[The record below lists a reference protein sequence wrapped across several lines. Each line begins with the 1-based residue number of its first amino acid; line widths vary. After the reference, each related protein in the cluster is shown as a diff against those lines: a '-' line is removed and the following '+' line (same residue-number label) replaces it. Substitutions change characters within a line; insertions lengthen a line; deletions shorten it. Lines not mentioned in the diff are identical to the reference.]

1 MEKKICPV
9 CKIEVDEEIKICPEC
24 GASLEDEEILTSA
37 DDVVSQEAEEIEIG
51 ENDAEEVIAED
62 TEEISEEDDAEDFED
77 GQYADYDES
86 EEEAT
91 VKSGKLVRFVAFFLA
106 VVVLFFG
113 GKFLWSNFGPGSVI
127 SVVSFDKEDVV
138 GTYKD
143 ALYGRYY
150 TFKLDAKEL
159 ETKEKSSSAESEAI
173 SYDGTYETG
182 FTKEY
187 INSVLVNQYVIDN
200 NLLEEY
206 EAYIKENELLVDDFN
221 GFAKKKKITK
231 EKLDAIDQEYQYV
244 QMGNNYKT
252 TGKWSYDDKAK
263 LVILYDDAGN
273 QISTLYVKR
282 EGLVADSGY
291 MAGRTGFGKT
301 FNAKYMSRNY
311 EYGVTETISTY
322 NDGMCV
328 STIVQDGGSEPVYTA
343 GTYKLKDGVIVFNIS
358 GETLRYRKVTGGLG
372 FMVYTK

>member
-9 CKIEVDEEIKICPEC
+9 CKIEVDEEIKVCPEC
-24 GASLEDEEILTSA
+24 GASLEDEEILVSA
-37 DDVVSQEAEEIEIG
+37 DDVVSEEAEEIEIG
-51 ENDAEEVIAED
+51 EIDAEEAIVED
-62 TEEISEEDDAEDFED
+62 IEEISEEDDETFED
-77 GQYADYDES
+77 DEYDES
-86 EEEAT
+86 DAENDEAT

-127 SVVSFDKEDVV
+127 SVVSFDKEDAV
-138 GTYKD
+138 GTYED
-143 ALYGRYY
+143 GLYGRYY

-159 ETKEKSSSAESEAI
+159 ETKGKPSSAESEEI

-206 EAYIKENELLVDDFN
+206 ESYIKENELLVDDFN
-221 GFAKKKKITK
+221 GFAKNKKITK
-231 EKLDAIDQEYQYV
+231 EQLDAIDQEYQYV

-263 LVILYDDAGN
+263 LIMLYDEAGN

-291 MAGRTGFGKT
+291 MAGRSGFGKT
-301 FNAKYMSRNY
+301 FNAKYVSRNY

-328 STIVQDGGSEPVYTA
+328 STIVQDGGKEPVYTA
-343 GTYKLKDGVIVFNIS
+343 GTYKLKDGIIVFNIS